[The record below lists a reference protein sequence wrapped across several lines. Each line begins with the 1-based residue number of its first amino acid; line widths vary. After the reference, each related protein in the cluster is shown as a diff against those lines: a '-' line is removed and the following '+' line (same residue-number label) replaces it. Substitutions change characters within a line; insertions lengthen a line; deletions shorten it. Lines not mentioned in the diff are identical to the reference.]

1 MAPFPANIGPRPTA
15 EANDFALV
23 SRFLKYA
30 ADTAHDLAADDVLVY
45 DPVRPQ
51 MERLKGMERGQLLM
65 QADGRPALQ
74 RLLRTLVPQLRA
86 HVLSPKVRWAVD
98 VDPLEF

>member
-1 MAPFPANIGPRPTA
+1 MQFPPYSYLAVLKA
-15 EANDFALV
+15 EANDYGLV
-23 SRFLKYA
+23 QRFLKYA
-30 ADTAHDLAADDVLVY
+30 ADSAHELAQKVMVY

-65 QADGRPALQ
+65 HASQRAPLQ
-74 RLLRTLVPQLRA
+74 RLLHALVSLLRA
-86 HVLSPKVRWAVD
+86 HPLNTKVRWAVD